1 MSPLWRDEIAIYLAP
16 HRVMLARMKRGVRPQ
31 YVKTQESAV
40 VGERIGGWDAAIGVL
55 GGCLV
60 DPIWNHG
67 ACRIIVANHWMR
79 FAIVPW
85 SDALSDGNERL
96 LLAQHCLSKIY
107 GDVVSQWS
115 VTLNE
120 APPGRPQVACAMPR
134 ALLADIE
141 RHTESCGL
149 RIRSIQPQLVA
160 AFNCRRAQLPSAGG
174 WFVTLEEGSLAA
186 AHLSHGAW
194 DAVRAV
200 RADNNWAVELRRLQ
214 TESRLAGKEAERIH
228 LDAPPEFRAA
238 VEGASDAV
246 VWLGVPAGA
255 LDTAS
260 PLALLQR
267 IYA

>member
-1 MSPLWRDEIAIYLAP
+1 VSPLWRDEIAIYLAP
-16 HRVMLARMKRGVRPQ
+16 RRVTLARLKRGVRPQ
-31 YVKTQESAV
+31 YVKTQDSAV
-40 VGERIGGWDAAIGVL
+40 VGERIGGWDAAVGVL

-60 DPIWNHG
+60 DPIWNHA

-85 SDALSDGNERL
+85 SDALSDGDERL

-107 GDVVSQWS
+107 GDVVSQWC

-134 ALLADIE
+134 ALLEDIE

-160 AFNCRRAQLPSAGG
+160 AFNCRRAQLPSGDG

-186 AHLSHGAW
+186 AHLSQGAW

-200 RADNNWAVELRRLQ
+200 RTDNNWGVELRRLQ

-238 VEGASDAV
+238 VEGASDSV
-246 VWLGVPAGA
+246 VWLGAAAGA